1 VCVRVFVC
9 VSPVDMSC
17 TRALVNHLV
26 LGVFLG
32 ASSAV
37 LGGHG
42 VCVCSLVSLMS
53 EQKCLLFDWNVRGLN
68 SKARRK
74 VVRDLV

>member
-1 VCVRVFVC
+1 MPGVCVFVLAFM
-9 VSPVDMSC
+9 SPVDMSC

-26 LGVFLG
+26 LGVFPG

-42 VCVCSLVSLMS
+42 VCVFTCFFN
-53 EQKCLLFDWNVRGLN
+53 E
-68 SKARRK
+68 
-74 VVRDLV
+74 